1 MNMQVTS
8 LISTPLMYCG
18 MAHDMERAELESV
31 VDAIFERSDDR
42 IHAIMHEICKR
53 LVIIDND
60 SISYNSNRGTTI
72 NEEATTH
79 HDPDHQSR

>member
-1 MNMQVTS
+1 
-8 LISTPLMYCG
+8 
-18 MAHDMERAELESV
+18 MAHDMEQADLESV
-31 VDAIFERSDDR
+31 VDALFERTDAR

-60 SISYNSNRGTTI
+60 SISYNSNRGTT